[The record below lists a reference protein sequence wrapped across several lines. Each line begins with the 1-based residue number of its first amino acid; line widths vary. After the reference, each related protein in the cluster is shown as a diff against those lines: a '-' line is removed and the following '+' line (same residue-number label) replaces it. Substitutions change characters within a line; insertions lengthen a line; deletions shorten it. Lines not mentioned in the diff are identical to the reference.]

1 MDRQLLI
8 FSREEATPLYL
19 QIYQRYCQAIASGAL
34 KEGDRVPSVRS
45 LACEL
50 NLARGTIEMAYQML
64 IAEGYFISHGAAGTT
79 VAPGLSRL
87 TEESSPLPA
96 PSALGSATGTTPIR
110 NEMQPFQI
118 GLPALD
124 LFPRKTWVR
133 LASRHLRNLEMT
145 TPDPGGHLALRRA
158 IASYLGISR
167 GIHCQPEQVFITVGY
182 RGALDLIVRTLFQ
195 PGDLGWFEDPGYFH
209 ARQFLE
215 QSGLVLNPVAVDE
228 QGMDVQQGER
238 QAGKARFA
246 VVTPTH
252 QSPMGCALSL
262 PRRLALLDWAER
274 NQAWIIEDDYDS
286 EFRYH
291 GRPLPTLKSLD
302 RHGKVLYTGTFSKS
316 LYPGLRMAYL
326 VVPEGQIQRFRDQ
339 VIHLPGAGNP
349 VLQATVAD
357 FMEQGHFTRHLGKMR
372 KAYAQ
377 RYGYLAQALALH
389 LGDRIQVLP
398 RAGGM
403 HLLAR
408 LTGTMGDKELVAA
421 AEAGGLALHPLSE
434 WEIRPGAFRG
444 VLMGFANFTAAEQAN
459 VAVARLA
466 ALWPVD

>member
-87 TEESSPLPA
+87 MEESSPLPA

-215 QSGLVLNPVAVDE
+215 QSGLVLHPVAVDE

-291 GRPLPTLKSLD
+291 
-302 RHGKVLYTGTFSKS
+302 
-316 LYPGLRMAYL
+316 
-326 VVPEGQIQRFRDQ
+326 DQ